1 MENQKVR
8 VQPSDLC
15 IPEEAPF
22 GFDRLGRKKSA
33 EVLTRIVSRIKG
45 PCVLALDAPWGYGK
59 TTFLKMWE
67 AWLRQEA
74 QGFPVVACFN
84 AWEADFTHHPFRALS
99 SELTK
104 KLESC
109 IETAWLPDR
118 AAVIARR
125 TCTTKRP

>member
-33 EVLTRIVSRIKG
+33 AVLTRIVSRIKG

-84 AWEADFTHHPFRALS
+84 AREADFTHHPFRALS

-104 KLESC
+104 KLDP
-109 IETAWLPDR
+109 AL
-118 AAVIARR
+118 
-125 TCTTKRP
+125 RPRGSLTGQR